1 MNYIYIYCIYT
12 HYILRDPLVS
22 HEAFWANIRARQLCI
37 SGSAPAL
44 QATSRAAGLGQ
55 KNRNKKRIQNDSWWS
70 FVDDFYL
77 KIKETMN
84 ESGYWKMSL
93 IHGLND
99 DRHSGKH
106 HCDVIRSRL
115 AFRQSPRHGKSWGW
129 LIVESFFKGT
139 GSNRQ
144 NAVFSHTIIC
154 N

>member
-1 MNYIYIYCIYT
+1 MNYNIYT
-12 HYILRDPLVS
+12 HIISYEIAWYPTKPSELRFVPGSCASVVQLLRCRPRQGPPG
-22 HEAFWANIRARQLCI
+22 WAKKN
-37 SGSAPAL
+37 
-44 QATSRAAGLGQ
+44 AT
-55 KNRNKKRIQNDSWWS
+55 KREFKNDSWWS

-106 HCDVIRSRL
+106 HFDVIRSRL
-115 AFRQSPRHGKSWGW
+115 AFRRSPIHGKSWGW